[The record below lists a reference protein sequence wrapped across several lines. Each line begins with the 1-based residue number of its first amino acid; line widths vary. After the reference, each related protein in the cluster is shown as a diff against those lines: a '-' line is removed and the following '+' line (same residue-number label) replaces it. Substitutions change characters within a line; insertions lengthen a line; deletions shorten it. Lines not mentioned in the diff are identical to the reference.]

1 LFKASVEPDR
11 PWVFQNRPVAW
22 DAAGNQP
29 NPNSRLGRFRDPA
42 SQGRE
47 SLMKKTVAQERG
59 NSVAKESALT
69 DKENQPGLFLG
80 IDISKASIDACL
92 LPSKQTWHVERKF
105 AKLEEWAASLPENI
119 SLVVMEATG
128 NLERPVAVALVAR
141 KIPVAIVNPRQTRSF
156 ANALNIQAK
165 TDLKDALVLA
175 MYAKTIAPE
184 ARPLPTEKQFE
195 LEESLARRRQLVGM
209 LASERNREEQAFGK
223 KTLASIREHIVW
235 LESRI
240 QDCDKGITKA
250 IAENSAWSE
259 LRELLESAPGVGPG
273 TSRTLIID
281 LPELGALNRRQIAAL
296 TGVAPFDRQSGQWRG
311 KSFCSGGRAAVRS
324 MLHMAT
330 VSAVRWNR
338 IIREFYER
346 LKRQGKPYHVAMTA
360 CARKLLTILNTMVKK
375 EEKWNPVQKTI

>member
-1 LFKASVEPDR
+1 
-11 PWVFQNRPVAW
+11 
-22 DAAGNQP
+22 
-29 NPNSRLGRFRDPA
+29 
-42 SQGRE
+42 
-47 SLMKKTVAQERG
+47 MKKIVTQEKG
-59 NSVAKESALT
+59 NSVAKESALPN
-69 DKENQPGLFLG
+69 EGNQPGLFLG
-80 IDISKASIDACL
+80 VDVSKASIDAYL

-165 TDLKDALVLA
+165 TDPKDALVLA
-175 MYAKTIAPE
+175 TYAKAIAPE
-184 ARPLPTEKQFE
+184 ARPLPGEKQFE

-209 LASERNREEQAFGK
+209 LASEKNREEQAFGK
-223 KTLASIREHIVW
+223 KTLASIREHMAW

-240 QDCDKGITKA
+240 QDCDKGITEA

-259 LRELLESAPGVGPG
+259 LKGLLESTPGVGPG

-330 VSAVRWNR
+330 VSAVQWNR
-338 IIREFYER
+338 VIREFYER
-346 LKRQGKPYHVAMTA
+346 LMRQGKPYHVAMTA

-375 EEKWNPVQKTI
+375 GEKWNPVQKNA